1 LALTLFTSWI
11 GCSQAVLAQPES
23 GPPVVEQVRPGED
36 VFQVLTRSSKLN
48 LVELETRVVELPK
61 RITVVD
67 GFDQNIVNVT
77 AIDPRRLRLRAEK
90 PGVTTVKLTD
100 EFGETFTVEVFVE
113 GDIRE
118 LQAHL
123 QRLFPESAVEAIR
136 LRDSIVLRGWVTEP
150 DQIPQVV
157 EISSQF
163 APTIHNQMR
172 VAGEN
177 QIQLNVRVMEVQR
190 SQVMELGFNF
200 LLVGQQ
206 YYVSSTPG
214 GLVPIQSVTLPFGG
228 PPSVTSL
235 GSALANPTMQFA
247 ITGAS
252 DIFNGFIEALQRKSL
267 LKVLAEPRLVTTS
280 GRPASLLSG
289 GEFPILVP
297 QGLGTA
303 TIQWREFGVRME
315 AVPIVLGNGRLRL
328 DIAPEVSERDFAN
341 AVEVNGFVVPGLTT
355 RRVNT
360 QVEMRFGDTLMIGGL
375 ISQRRT
381 ATKSEVPF
389 LGEIPGLGL
398 AFRREQ
404 NEIGETELL
413 ILVTPY
419 LASPINAGQ
428 FPGNGPGLNSADPTA
443 HEFYL
448 DGYLEVDQVGAPY
461 GACPPG
467 QPGMITPAPAGMAP
481 PTVAPPPMSAPA
493 APAPP
498 PESVRRGG
506 SAPRTGTAGR
516 APARSGPS
524 EAPLTQRRTAPTS
537 RTAPTAPSGR
547 SAGLIQPNQTSA
559 SLPPL
564 FRPTAAN

>member
-1 LALTLFTSWI
+1 LALGLVATCWGWHSAA
-11 GCSQAVLAQPES
+11 QAQPEA
-23 GPPVVEQVRPGED
+23 GPPTTEQVRPGED
-36 VFQVLTRSSKLN
+36 VFQVLTRSSTLR
-48 LVELETRVVELPK
+48 LVELNTRVVELPK
-61 RITVVD
+61 RITIVD

-100 EFGETFTVEVFVE
+100 EFGETYSIEVFVE

-118 LQAHL
+118 LQANL
-123 QRLFPESAVEAIR
+123 QRLFPDSAIEAIR

-150 DQIPQVV
+150 DQLPQVV

-190 SQVMELGFNF
+190 SQVMQLGFNF

-206 YYVSSTPG
+206 YFVSSTPG

-228 PPSVTSL
+228 PPTVTSL

-252 DIFNGFIEALQRKSL
+252 DIFNGFVEALQRKSL
-267 LKVLAEPRLVTTS
+267 LKILAEPRLVTTS

-328 DIAPEVSERDFAN
+328 DIAPEVSERDFSN

-381 ATKSEVPF
+381 TTKSEIPF
-389 LGEIPGLGL
+389 LGEIPGLGM

-404 NEIGETELL
+404 NDVGETELL
-413 ILVTPY
+413 ILVTPH
-419 LASPINAGQ
+419 LVSPLGPGQ
-428 FPGNGPGLNSADPTA
+428 LPGNGPGFNSGDPTT
-443 HEFYL
+443 HEFYY
-448 DGYLEVDQVGAPY
+448 DGYLEVDQVGSPNDL
-461 GACPPG
+461 CPPG
-467 QPGMITPAPAGMAP
+467 HPGMITPTPVAP
-481 PTVAPPPMSAPA
+481 PTIAPPT

-498 PESVRRGG
+498 PESVRRG
-506 SAPRTGTAGR
+506 
-516 APARSGPS
+516 SGPGRS
-524 EAPLTQRRTAPTS
+524 PTASRLPPPSGRGAPGSFTPRRTAP
-537 RTAPTAPSGR
+537 APATTPAASSGA
-547 SAGLIQPNQTSA
+547 SSGLIQPTQSSP

-564 FRPTAAN
+564 FRPTASN